1 MKIEQLISP
10 IVPTLE
16 LTDTGSRAL
25 SLMEENNF
33 AQLPLIEEQQY
44 KALILEND
52 VLDWEMPESQ
62 LSKADFLTYRPAVFA
77 NSHPYDAMRIA
88 HQHNLG
94 IVPVIDGSNNYLGAI
109 TRNELLTYITESSG
123 LDNPGAIIVLELD
136 PRNYTLVD
144 IARICENEDVLI
156 ISTQLRNN
164 SSTGKIEVTIK
175 TNRTDLRGV
184 ISSFERHKYVVKDV
198 YGEIQNDESM
208 RDRYDMLMNY
218 LNL

>member
-1 MKIEQLISP
+1 MNIEQLISP
-10 IVPTLE
+10 VVPTLE

-33 AQLPLIEEQQY
+33 THLPLIEDQQY

-52 VLDWEMPESQ
+52 VLDWEMPEAP
-62 LSKADFLTYRPAVFA
+62 LSKADFLSYRPAVFS

-88 HQHNLG
+88 HQHNLS

-109 TRNELLTYITESSG
+109 TRSGLLTYITESSG
-123 LDNPGAIIVLELD
+123 LDNPGAIIVLELE
-136 PRNYTLVD
+136 PRNYSLVE

-164 SSTGKIEVTIK
+164 VHTGKIEVTIK
-175 TNRTDLRGV
+175 TNRTDLGAV
-184 ISSFERHKYVVKDV
+184 ISSFERHDYMVKDV
-198 YGEIQNDESM
+198 FGEHSNDENM
-208 RDRYDMLMNY
+208 RDRYDMLMNFI
-218 LNL
+218 NM